1 MELCRTHEWV
11 LNACV
16 FVRRVSHKKCA
27 RQYRTC
33 CDIGSFTIEVWRFK
47 QRGGEVVAWSY
58 MWKTMYQWWWQV
70 LYIVSLGINFLRIF
84 IILFLFA
91 LICFLWLLV
100 FVVLAIFKAALFV
113 RKTRIH
119 IMSFSRFKPVE
130 VITERFD
137 TFMVGGWSTFKLI
150 FEVFLSREFFEFL
163 ASVSRGL
170 FLVTKF
176 LGHEISTGRCHH
188 SMLWH
193 AYGLCLI
200 NF

>member
-1 MELCRTHEWV
+1 MEFCPTHEWV
-11 LNACV
+11 LNTFI

-70 LYIVSLGINFLRIF
+70 LYIVSLGINFLQIF

-91 LICFLWLLV
+91 SISLWLLV

-113 RKTRIH
+113 HKTRIH

-130 VITERFD
+130 VITERLD
-137 TFMVGGWSTFKLI
+137 TFMVGRLSTFKLI
-150 FEVFLSREFFEFL
+150 FEVFLSRYFLNLWPVFL
-163 ASVSRGL
+163 AGL
-170 FLVTKF
+170 FWLRSFVVMKSQPVDVT
-176 LGHEISTGRCHH
+176 I
-188 SMLWH
+188 
-193 AYGLCLI
+193 
-200 NF
+200 